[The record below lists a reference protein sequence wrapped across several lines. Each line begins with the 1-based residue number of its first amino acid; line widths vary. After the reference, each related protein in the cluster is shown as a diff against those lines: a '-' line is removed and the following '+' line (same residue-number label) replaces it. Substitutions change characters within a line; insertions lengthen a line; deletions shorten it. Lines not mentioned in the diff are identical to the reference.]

1 MFDKKYFAIQFIL
14 GCLIGFGIT
23 LIRISRIGR

>member
-1 MFDKKYFAIQFIL
+1 MFDKKYYAIQFLL

-23 LIRISRIGR
+23 LIRLSRLSR